1 MLTKAKP
8 NPETLA
14 LISKL
19 RQGKD
24 IQSNRYS
31 NFDLS
36 QTILYNTKLSKEK
49 ITHNDDILVLFPDTL
64 LAIEMIIGSMLSPND
79 LSTRNLLYHAPDD
92 LDISP
97 TIKQEVMKIIKDH
110 LNKEYEF
117 ESKFQDII
125 KEALFTKG
133 SYVELVIPEASL
145 DDLINKPNSHSAKF
159 EDYRTYKDSYGL
171 SYLGE
176 LSIEDTHA
184 IQKSINIK
192 KYGEDASKKISQHY
206 STESSVSLNI
216 SLENYS
222 SHVTVNTTKNE
233 YRKNIKLPII
243 TDNEKLIRNRRD
255 NLSKISM
262 EIYKSKYGHE
272 DYNTGNKSISDLD
285 TIFKPSLK
293 HINRN
298 NDIVIINPTSDASR
312 KSIGKPLLFKV
323 APESVI
329 PVHAKDDPKSHIG
342 YFVAID
348 DQGNPLSA
356 NEELYNM
363 MNNEGSLSNSNGPF
377 GDGLDQV
384 SRIKNNIYGN
394 EEKDILY
401 EENERLYIKLVEE
414 MIARKLKNGSF
425 GETVDVQGNIDIYR
439 MMFYRSLKDQG
450 TKLIYLPNELVC
462 YWAFNFRANGTGE
475 SLLEKVA
482 PLFSIRGIL
491 LMVTILSYIKNAITT
506 TNVDITLDEKESMPE
521 LRVEE
526 IISQIMQTNDRAFP
540 LGMMRIHELQDWA
553 IRSGYKFNIDSPTL
567 PDIKITSEQSNTDFK
582 LPEEDFDALFYEKI
596 LNTFGIAP
604 EMVKQGL
611 DPDFATTVVYR
622 NVINNQRIKEKQ
634 KVFNNLAT
642 EAIIKILKSDQLLK
656 EKIFNYLTKNHK
668 SIVQHYITAYNANN
682 NKKIDS
688 NSLTVERK
696 KEIIAYIY
704 LQIQEHLYVTLP
716 EPRSTEAPLLYNT
729 ITTEFQ
735 QIDELINGIYDS
747 SAFESEESGEIGSK
761 MELIRGMIKV
771 QMKLNVLQEYNLSP
785 QIIDIFNMNSV
796 NKSKEIDSDILR
808 DFLHNREALLANSIK
823 TLAKFQ
829 GQTNV
834 SNLAIEKIN
843 SSSDDDNSDSG
854 GSFGGG
860 DSNFD
865 GSDESGSDDDSGMEE
880 DGDGM
885 DSMGDSGGLD
895 DEESNDNDAGSNDDE
910 KDPINDDDGDN
921 NEINEKEDES

>member
-1 MLTKAKP
+1 MANVKFNILNNDVSKQSKQ

-14 LISKL
+14 ILSKL
-19 RQGKD
+19 RLGRN
-24 IQSNRYS
+24 IQSNQTS

-36 QTILYNTKLSKEK
+36 QSLLYSTKISKEK

-92 LDISP
+92 LDIAP
-97 TIKQEVMKIIKDH
+97 TIKQEVMRIIKDH

-125 KEALFTKG
+125 KESLFTKG
-133 SYVELVIPEASL
+133 AYVELVIPEASL
-145 DDLINKPNSHSAKF
+145 DDLINKPTQHTTTFESYHS
-159 EDYRTYKDSYGL
+159 YKDNYGL

-176 LSIEDTHA
+176 LKPKDTNE
-184 IQKSINIK
+184 IKEKLSKSKYSSEANK
-192 KYGEDASKKISQHY
+192 KLSTHY
-206 STESSVSLNI
+206 KTESRINFKVSFESYANHVQI
-216 SLENYS
+216 SN
-222 SHVTVNTTKNE
+222 NRE
-233 YRKNIKLPII
+233 YNKTIKLPII
-243 TDNEKLIRNRRD
+243 TDNEKLIKDRKT
-255 NLSKISM
+255 NLKNISNAVFN
-262 EIYKSKYGHE
+262 SKYKTE
-272 DYNTGNKSISDLD
+272 SLFNTGKEEKLNLD
-285 TIFKPSLK
+285 SIFKPSYK
-293 HINRN
+293 HLNRN
-298 NDIVIINPTSDASR
+298 NDIVIINPVSDASR
-312 KSIGKPLLFKV
+312 KSIGKPLIFKV
-323 APESVI
+323 SPESVI

-363 MNNEGSLSNSNGPF
+363 MNNEGSLSGSNGPF
-377 GDGLDQV
+377 GNGLDQV

-394 EEKDILY
+394 EERDVLY

-414 MIARKLKNGSF
+414 MITRKIKNGSF
-425 GETVDVQGNIDIYR
+425 GETAEVQGNVDIYR

-462 YWAFNFRANGTGE
+462 YWAFNYRSNGTGE

-521 LRVEE
+521 IRVEE

-567 PDIKITSEQSNTDFK
+567 PDIKVTSEQSNPDFK

-611 DPDFATTVVYR
+611 DPEFATTVVYR

-634 KVFNNLAT
+634 KVFNTLAT

-668 SIVQHYITAYNANN
+668 SIIEQYVVGYNSSHKEKIEIKNITNED
-682 NKKIDS
+682 KK
-688 NSLTVERK
+688 K
-696 KEIIAYIY
+696 IIAYIY

-735 QIDELINGIYDS
+735 QIDELINGIYDG
-747 SAFESEESGEIGSK
+747 SAFEAEDSGDMGSK
-761 MELIRGMIKV
+761 MELLRGMLKV
-771 QMKLNVLQEYNLSP
+771 QTKLKVLQEYNLSP
-785 QIIDIFNMNSV
+785 ELIDIFTLNNENNNLV
-796 NKSKEIDSDILR
+796 GSDVLR
-808 DFLHNREALLANSIK
+808 DFLNGREALVSNFLKALAIYR
-823 TLAKFQ
+823 

-834 SNLAIEKIN
+834 SNLAIEKIASTSN
-843 SSSDDDNSDSG
+843 NDDSMTGDG
-854 GSFGGG
+854 GGGSSFGGSDDNEGG
-860 DSNFD
+860 DEDEGGDDDGDEFGMGD
-865 GSDESGSDDDSGMEE
+865 GIEDDEGGSD
-880 DGDGM
+880 
-885 DSMGDSGGLD
+885 
-895 DEESNDNDAGSNDDE
+895 
-910 KDPINDDDGDN
+910 INDDDGESTKIDD
-921 NEINEKEDES
+921 DE